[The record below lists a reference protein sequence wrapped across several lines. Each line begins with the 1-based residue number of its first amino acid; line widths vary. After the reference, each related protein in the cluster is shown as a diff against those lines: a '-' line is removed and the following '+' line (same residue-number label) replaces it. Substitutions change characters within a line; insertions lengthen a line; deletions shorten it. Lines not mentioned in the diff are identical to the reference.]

1 MRWISAVAGLALLL
15 WSAPA
20 EALELRFLQSLDWSE
35 DNAEFGG
42 FSGLVVT
49 DMGKAFWAASD
60 RGTLWRAEVT
70 RGADGRIE
78 AIGARWQDRFLDN
91 GGKGVSGFTADAEA
105 LAPAPD
111 GGLYVGYES
120 YTRVTGLNPPDMRS
134 IPLHRFDRFKGR
146 WNNNSF
152 EGLAR
157 LSDGTLMAV
166 VEASDGAVGG
176 YRTFIGRKGGWQ
188 AGPVLRTSPDF
199 GASDATLDDEGRL
212 WLLERRLTWFGQFE
226 VRISTCPAVAQRGAV
241 DCTPVM
247 TAPPGQLGNME
258 GMSVWRDAA
267 GRQIMTLIS
276 DDNFSILDSTVVAE
290 YEILP

>member
-1 MRWISAVAGLALLL
+1 MRWTNAVAGLALAL

-35 DNAEFGG
+35 DSDEFGG

-49 DMGKAFWAASD
+49 DRGKAFWAASD

-70 RGADGRIE
+70 RGADGRIKTLN
-78 AIGARWQDRFLDN
+78 ARWQGRFLDN

-120 YTRVTGLNPPDMRS
+120 YTRVTGLHPPLMRAE
-134 IPLHRFDRFKGR
+134 PLHRFDRFKDY

-152 EGLAR
+152 EGLA
-157 LSDGTLMAV
+157 LLPDGNLLAV
-166 VEASDGAVGG
+166 VEERDGAAGG

-188 AGPVLRTSPDF
+188 AGPVLRTAPDF
-199 GASDATLDDEGRL
+199 GASDAALDDEGRL
-212 WLLERRLTWFGQFE
+212 WLLERRLTWFGEFE
-226 VRISTCPAVAQRGAV
+226 VRISTCPAVTLRGAV
-241 DCTPVM
+241 DCTPVI
-247 TAPPGQLGNME
+247 TAPAGTLGNME
-258 GMSVWRDAA
+258 GMSVWRDAS

-276 DDNFSILDSTVVAE
+276 DDNFSILGSTVVAE